1 MNSRTRLLIVLGPL
15 LISLTAAFALVYPTF
30 LEWQAAKD
38 ELAKQEDELR
48 DLQGKLAEKAGL
60 ASNHK
65 SLEADIN
72 GLRNEV
78 PRAPYL
84 DLLMLDLERMANAA
98 GVDII
103 SVEKLEEKSNAAAAD
118 GADLEVLNSAGA
130 LVKDNKLL
138 DKNKVQDKDKKTDA
152 ANSMGVKQITRRLYL
167 TGNYSAL
174 ITFMKRLES
183 YQRVLSVKE
192 LDVAIGARP
201 DGQSQSPASQKA
213 QKLKLTQPVLSFLL
227 NVYYL
232 P

>member
-30 LEWQAAKD
+30 LEWQAAKE
-38 ELAKQEDELR
+38 ELGKQESELR

-60 ASNHK
+60 DSNHK
-65 SLEADIN
+65 TLEADIN

-118 GADLEVLNSAGA
+118 GADLETLNSAGV

-138 DKNKVQDKDKKTDA
+138 DKNKVEKDKKEAA

-167 TGNYSAL
+167 TGNYSDL
-174 ITFMKRLES
+174 ISFMKRLES

-201 DGQSQSPASQKA
+201 DGQSQSPATQKA
-213 QKLKLTQPVLSFLL
+213 QKLKLNQPVLSFLL

>member
-1 MNSRTRLLIVLGPL
+1 MNSRTRLIIVLGPL

-30 LEWQAAKD
+30 LEWQAAKE
-38 ELAKQEDELR
+38 ELGKQETELR

-60 ASNHK
+60 DSSHK
-65 SLEADIN
+65 TLEADIN

-118 GADLEVLNSAGA
+118 GADLETLNSAGV

-138 DKNKVQDKDKKTDA
+138 DKNKVEKDKKEAA

-167 TGNYSAL
+167 TGNYSDL
-174 ITFMKRLES
+174 ISFMKRLES

-192 LDVAIGARP
+192 LDVAIAARP
-201 DGQSQSPASQKA
+201 DGQSQSPATQKA
-213 QKLKLTQPVLSFLL
+213 QKLKLNQPVLSFLL